1 MSSSVHAEL
10 LILGGGPAGYAA
22 AVYAARADLHPML
35 ISDSEHDRSG
45 APTSQHWPAAVDND
59 MGPALKRR
67 LRDHSERAST
77 RVVFDCIKA
86 VNLTRRPFQLKG
98 DAGSYTCDA
107 LIVAV
112 DKALDTQMFS
122 GQLAMRNGQ
131 ILTSTGLSG
140 MPTMTS
146 LEGVFVAGDLQEP
159 DIEQVITRTGT
170 ACMAALDAQRYLGL

>member
-22 AVYAARADLHPML
+22 AVYAARADLRPML
-35 ISDSEHDRSG
+35 ISGAEHDALAG
-45 APTSQHWPAAVDND
+45 QQPEPWQEVDK
-59 MGPALKRR
+59 GSVPALKRR

-77 RVVFDCIKA
+77 RVVFDRIKT
-86 VNLTRRPFQLKG
+86 VNLSHRPFRLKG
-98 DAGSYTCDA
+98 DAGSYTCNA

-112 DKALDTQMFS
+112 DKALNTQLFK
-122 GQLAMRNGQ
+122 GQLDMHNGQ
-131 ILTSTGLSG
+131 IITSIGLSG
-140 MPTMTS
+140 MPTMAS

-159 DIEQVITRTGT
+159 DIDQLITRTGT